1 MSRAYI
7 KQTNEKHGELFLQ
20 YKLQLREQAIIKG
33 PKWSRDLLDMR
44 RKQTSCARSKL
55 YSDAE
60 RLKKSCDKLEAVERK
75 SLEAEQAVEFAKK
88 EGKYRLQQHAE
99 VHALQKRI
107 EGRRKEHLKQRALG
121 KYLCVCV
128 CVCVCVCM
136 CVCVYVCVCVCV

>member
-1 MSRAYI
+1 MSTAYI
-7 KQTNEKHGELFLQ
+7 KQTNEKHSEQFLQ
-20 YKLQLREQAIIKG
+20 YKLQLREQAMIKG

-44 RKQTSCARSKL
+44 RKQTICARSKL

-88 EGKYRLQQHAE
+88 EGKCRLQQHAE

-121 KYLCVCV
+121 KCLGPVSA
-128 CVCVCVCM
+128 CM
-136 CVCVYVCVCVCV
+136 CA

>member
-1 MSRAYI
+1 M
-7 KQTNEKHGELFLQ
+7 
-20 YKLQLREQAIIKG
+20 IKG

-44 RKQTSCARSKL
+44 RKQTICARSKL

-88 EGKYRLQQHAE
+88 EGKCRLQQHAE

-121 KYLCVCV
+121 KCLGPVSA
-128 CVCVCVCM
+128 CM
-136 CVCVYVCVCVCV
+136 CA